1 VKLPQRQLAISNFPN
16 STNALSLMGR
26 KELNLDGGEIAI
38 IKAIGLSGSEMRGD
52 DLMARVPD
60 QSAAE
65 LIDTLKGL
73 ISVGYINSD
82 KSGFYDNE
90 DMKTVHFQVNS
101 GYAKELRDAMD
112 PNPERPKSRRM
123 RRE

>member
-1 VKLPQRQLAISNFPN
+1 
-16 STNALSLMGR
+16 MGR

-38 IKAIGLSGSEMRGD
+38 IKAIGLSGSDIKGD
-52 DLMARVPD
+52 DLMDRVRD
-60 QSAAE
+60 LGASE

-73 ISVGYINSD
+73 ISVGFVEAD
-82 KSGFYDNE
+82 KSNFYDEE
-90 DMKTVHFQVNS
+90 DLKNVYFQVNS

-112 PNPERPKSRRM
+112 PDKERPKSRRM

>member
-1 VKLPQRQLAISNFPN
+1 MA
-16 STNALSLMGR
+16 R

-38 IKAIGLSGSEMRGD
+38 VKAIGLSGAEMRGD
-52 DLMARVPD
+52 DLMERVAD
-60 QSAAE
+60 LGVSD

-73 ISVGYINSD
+73 ISVGFVEAD
-82 KSGFYDNE
+82 KSNFYDE
-90 DMKTVHFQVNS
+90 DDMKNVYFHVNS

-112 PNPERPKSRRM
+112 PNKDRPKSRRM